1 MRHALYMCTV
11 GAAYNSQRGFRM
23 IVYITPADNFSDV
36 SLCVCVGREGGGRE
50 GGGRVEGGWREG
62 AREGGREGG
71 RDVIIEW
78 VSGRRV
84 EMINVRSN

>member
-1 MRHALYMCTV
+1 M
-11 GAAYNSQRGFRM
+11 
-23 IVYITPADNFSDV
+23 D
-36 SLCVCVGREGGGRE
+36 
-50 GGGRVEGGWREG
+50 GW
-62 AREGGREGG
+62 REGGREGG